1 MEELL
6 QEFGLTR
13 VEAKTYIVLLRLGL
27 VKVGSIIKKSN
38 LQSSTIHNSLLSLID
53 KGFVTYILKGKIKF
67 YQAIE
72 PKLLLELYKE
82 RERKFI
88 SVLPELESIKNTDH
102 DVQTAEVY
110 EGIRGIISMLNELLA
125 YSKKGDYYYFFAIDV
140 SKLNVEIQDFFEK
153 YDVKRVDKGL
163 IVRGLAREELRA
175 LFNKRKFLNVRY
187 LDFPIPSN
195 VILCGNKVALIDWGD
210 KPSGVLIKSKQIIES
225 EKNFFEELWK
235 RARK

>member
-1 MEELL
+1 MEEVL

-13 VEAKTYIVLLRLGL
+13 AEAKTYIVLLRLGL
-27 VKVGSIIKKSN
+27 VKVGSIIEKSN

-88 SVLPELESIKNTDH
+88 SVLPELESIKNTNH
-102 DVQTAEVY
+102 DVQTAEIY
-110 EGIRGIISMLNELLA
+110 EGIRGIISMLNELLS

-153 YDVKRVDKGL
+153 YDVRRADKGL
-163 IVRGLAREELRA
+163 IVRGLAREELRI

-195 VILCGNKVALIDWGD
+195 IILCGNRMALIDWGD
-210 KPSGVLIKSKQIIES
+210 EPSGVLIKSKQIIEN

>member
-1 MEELL
+1 MEEVL

-13 VEAKTYIVLLRLGL
+13 AEAKTYIVLLRLGL
-27 VKVGSIIKKSN
+27 VKVGSIIEKSN

-88 SVLPELESIKNTDH
+88 SVLPELESIKNTNH
-102 DVQTAEVY
+102 DVQTAEIY

-140 SKLNVEIQDFFEK
+140 SKLNVEIQDFFER
-153 YDVKRVDKGL
+153 YDVRRADKGL
-163 IVRGLAREELRA
+163 IVKGLAREELRI

-195 VILCGNKVALIDWGD
+195 IILCGNRMALIDWGD
-210 KPSGVLIKSKQIIES
+210 EPSGVLIKSKQIIEN